1 VTDLPV
7 TVEQWQAMPA
17 PARKHAWRRWSA
29 EQRERM
35 YIELAA
41 STPVFGI
48 DYPTNYQDPADSPTA
63 LRVMALDV
71 EAALGTRGP
80 SLLPTGGVNR
90 PEASALMT
98 AGAWMPV
105 LSAYPG
111 TLRNGMGWW
120 STDAQFVPNKSGLHI
135 LNGRIQAD
143 TATAASEFSVGMTSA
158 GPTDGGVILD
168 RPVGANQSSIFN
180 FTWVLNLAAG
190 GRIGLRVMSTVQRRH
205 SLVAWSLTYLGGF

>member
-1 VTDLPV
+1 V

-17 PARKHAWRRWSA
+17 PARRQAWQRWTA

-35 YIELAA
+35 HIELAA

-48 DYPTNYQDPADSPTA
+48 DYPSNYNDPADSPTA
-63 LRVMALDV
+63 MRVMALDV
-71 EAALGTRGP
+71 EAALATRAA
-80 SLLPTGGVNR
+80 SLLPSGAVSR

-98 AGAWMPV
+98 AGDWMPV

-120 STDAQFVPNKSGLHI
+120 GTDAQFVPNKSGLHI

-143 TATAASEFSVGMTSA
+143 SAATASEFSIGMTSA

-168 RPVGANQSSIFN
+168 QPVAANQNTIFN

-190 GRIGLRVMSTVQRRH
+190 GRCGLRVLSTVQRRH
-205 SLVAWSLTYLGGF
+205 SLVAWGLTYLGGF